1 MMRSRASVLKMAT
14 GLLLIALV
22 VAAGCGSS
30 SSTASPTPSPTP
42 TSAEAQITANWEKFF
57 NGSTPAAAKTALVQN
72 GQQFASTIEAQAKS
86 PLAQTSGAKVVSVKV
101 TSPNTAMVTYAI
113 TVGGAT
119 AIGGLKGQAVLVNGV
134 WLVSAKS
141 FQNLLKLE
149 AGQTGASPASSS
161 SP

>member
-1 MMRSRASVLKMAT
+1 MMRPRAGVLKMAT
-14 GLLLIALV
+14 GLLVIALA

-30 SSTASPTPSPTP
+30 SSTTSPTPSPTAA
-42 TSAEAQITANWEKFF
+42 SAQAQITADWEKFF
-57 NGSTPAAAKTALVQN
+57 NGTTPAADKIALVQN

-86 PLAQTSGAKVVSVKV
+86 PLAQTSGATVVSVKL
-101 TSPNTAMVTYAI
+101 TSPNTATVTYAI

-119 AIGGLKGQAVLVNGV
+119 AIGGQKGQAVLVNGT

-141 FQNLLKLE
+141 FQQLLKLE
-149 AGQTGASPASSS
+149 AGQTGGASPSS